1 MKNLFLPVLVL
12 LLFTSC
18 DKRIG
23 QCEKTAESFFAAIM
37 EGDEEAM
44 LKAYPLLTIYT
55 ISHIRTHIRLTQ
67 LKRFQIIVT
76 KLILQIHI
84 QKETILSLK
93 KSLFIWSPSMMI
105 R

>member
-44 LKAYPLLTIYT
+44 LKESFSIPFTLFPTYGLT
-55 ISHIRTHIRLTQ
+55 
-67 LKRFQIIVT
+67 
-76 KLILQIHI
+76 
-84 QKETILSLK
+84 
-93 KSLFIWSPSMMI
+93 
-105 R
+105 